1 MRININIS
9 FIKLSSLF
17 VSTIMTGQILHH
29 QTIASG
35 GLMGEKSKQK
45 QSIGQQSVIGLRK
58 SDLGIVQ
65 QGFIHN
71 TSGANFSSNNNFIKN
86 NFKTLPIII
95 YPNPFNTTFNLK
107 FTNDVKGN
115 FKILISDLSG
125 KIILIKDAQIEDSKI
140 TVDNFYFPEGFYF
153 LHVSNEACTYK
164 FKIFRKI

>member
-1 MRININIS
+1 
-9 FIKLSSLF
+9 
-17 VSTIMTGQILHH
+17 MTGQILHH

-35 GLMGEKSKQK
+35 GLIVGKSKLK

-58 SDLGIVQ
+58 SELGIVQ

-71 TSGANFSSNNNFIKN
+71 TSIANFFSNNNFIKN
-86 NFKTLPIII
+86 NLKTLPIII

-125 KIILIKDAQIEDSKI
+125 KIILIKDAQIVESKI
-140 TVDNFYFPEGFYF
+140 TIDNFYFPEGNYF
-153 LHVSNEACTYK
+153 I
-164 FKIFRKI
+164 KIFNENYDYSSQIIKRSH